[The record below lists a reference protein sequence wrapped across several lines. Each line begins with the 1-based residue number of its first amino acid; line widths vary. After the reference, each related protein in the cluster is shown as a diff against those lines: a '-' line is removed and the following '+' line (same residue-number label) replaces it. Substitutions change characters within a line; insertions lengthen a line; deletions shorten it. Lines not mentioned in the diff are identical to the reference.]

1 MSGQSEVQVIAGSG
15 VSWLLENL
23 QMKAE
28 ERLEHLKEGIAE
40 GVPRE
45 EYEQMVGRYKEA
57 KRWKDFMFAETFA
70 EFQQAEESVLEQDE
84 LEEMPDDD
92 GE

>member
-1 MSGQSEVQVIAGSG
+1 MAEGKGQIEVASS

-28 ERLEHLKEGIAE
+28 ERLEFLKEGIAE

-57 KRWKDFMFAETFA
+57 KRWKEFMFADTFA
-70 EFQQAEESVLEQDE
+70 EFQAAEESVLEDDG

-92 GE
+92 E